1 MSTRKGHGPAKKPTG
16 PTHPT
21 FSAKKGDFFSTV
33 QRRANAYFA
42 ERGEHPWASPG
53 RQVMSLLLVAAVPA
67 LFYPAYVKG
76 WALAAL
82 VLGVVRAVAVLG
94 PGHSMSHLA
103 LFRGTKANVF
113 AFRIVAPLLLTT
125 MPVWRLTHVIHHH
138 LYTLTDAD
146 LQDHYP
152 FKRVQPSQP
161 HCWWHRYQHLY
172 MWPLYVLGL
181 PVWQALDLVR
191 AFGSLFT
198 GAFLDRPFPLR
209 YRIET
214 LIGQAITVFLH
225 IVLPFLLLPPAQ
237 AALIAFI
244 ANAVA
249 GLIVVLQIVVNHEV
263 TSAALEGAATP
274 GSDWGEH
281 QVRTSHNY
289 ATDSAVALHMSGGLN
304 FQVEHH
310 LFPRVYYAHYPAL
323 APIVRETCAEFGLPY
338 YSSPTFAEAI
348 GSHYSLLRTLGQPVP
363 AAPILAESS
372 DVAAG

>member
-1 MSTRKGHGPAKKPTG
+1 MPTLEGHVPAKRAPG
-16 PTHPT
+16 MQHPT
-21 FSAKKGDFFSTV
+21 FSARKGDFFSTV
-33 QRRANAYFA
+33 NARASAYFA
-42 ERGEHPWASPG
+42 ERGLPQHASTS
-53 RQVMSLLLVAAVPA
+53 RQIASLLLVAAVPA
-67 LFYPAYVKG
+67 LFYPAYVRG
-76 WALAAL
+76 YLLGAF

-94 PGHSMSHLA
+94 PGHSLSHLA
-103 LFRGTKANVF
+103 LFRGTRANTI
-113 AFRIVAPLLLTT
+113 AFHLIAPLLLTT
-125 MPVWRLTHVIHHH
+125 HPVWRLTHVIHHH

-161 HCWWHRYQHLY
+161 RCWWHRYQHLY
-172 MWPLYVLGL
+172 MWPLYILGL

-191 AFGSLFT
+191 AVRSLFT
-198 GAFLDRPFPLR
+198 GTFLDRPFPLR
-209 YRIET
+209 YRVET
-214 LIGQAITVFLH
+214 LVGQAVTVFLH

-263 TSAALEGAATP
+263 TSAALEGAASP

-289 ATDSAVALHMSGGLN
+289 APTSPVALHMSGGLN

-323 APIVRETCAEFGLPY
+323 APIVRATCAEFGLPY
-338 YSSPTFAEAI
+338 HSSATFADAI
-348 GSHYSLLRTLGQPVP
+348 GSHYSLLRTMGLPDPAPLLADKVP
-363 AAPILAESS
+363 AS
-372 DVAAG
+372 